1 MCIDKAEQET
11 VIQIS
16 RVGDTMNIWTSDR
29 TMITRLDKLYKCIN
43 QDICNGEVVSKTYQA
58 AKQYI
63 SFRTDKTLKPEKVNK
78 RQLTAAQMGNLQ
90 KGRNNQSAQGGVK

>member
-16 RVGDTMNIWTSDR
+16 RIGDTANIWTSDK
-29 TMITRLDKLYKCIN
+29 TMITRLDKLYKCVN
-43 QDICNGEVVSKTYQA
+43 QDVCNGEVVSKTYHA
-58 AKQYI
+58 DKRCI
-63 SFRTDKTLKPEKVNK
+63 SFRADKSFKPEKINK

-90 KGRNNQSAQGGVK
+90 KGRNHQSA